1 MKKNIIAAVGVL
13 FGLALSLAVGGIV
26 SAGSNIGVSPMRES
40 VVLNPGDIYRS
51 SFSVNNPGYS
61 EDKLSYEIEIQPF
74 YVDEDYNPVYTNE
87 YQNGDIANW
96 IKITSGGKGTLQPN
110 DVATVEFEIDVPK
123 DAPAG
128 GQYAAII
135 AKTVAGERD
144 AETSDGGNVTISEGM
159 AISHVILAEVT
170 GNSISSGDVT
180 DIGVNSFLLGG
191 NITAYSTVENTGNI
205 HGLATYTMKVYPLF
219 SDKPVYNNEEEK
231 EDHYVLPDR
240 KMYIENTW
248 AETPMMGIFNVQY
261 TVEFMGIK
269 SEVTRMV
276 IVCPLWLLFIIL
288 LIVAILV
295 IRIVTLVKLQKN
307 RKKEATL

>member
-1 MKKNIIAAVGVL
+1 MKKNIIIAISALFVL
-13 FGLALSLAVGGIV
+13 VFSVVVGGIV
-26 SAGSNIGVSPMRES
+26 SAGSHIGVSPMRES

-51 SFSVNNPGYS
+51 SFSVSNPGYS
-61 EDKLSYEIEIQPF
+61 EDEMSYEVEVQPF
-74 YVDEDYNPVYTNE
+74 YVDEDYNPVYTDE
-87 YQNGDIANW
+87 YQSGDIANW

-110 DVATVEFEIDVPK
+110 EVATVEFEIDVPET
-123 DAPAG
+123 APAG

-135 AKTVAGERD
+135 AKTVAGEKNVE
-144 AETSDGGNVTISEGM
+144 ADGGGVSISEGM

-170 GNSISSGDVT
+170 GNTVSSGDVT
-180 DIGVNSFLLGG
+180 DIGVQSFLLGG
-191 NITAYSTVENTGNI
+191 NITAYSTVENTGNV

-219 SDKPVYNNEEEK
+219 SDKPIYSNEEEK

-248 AETPMMGIFNVQY
+248 AETPMVGIFNVQY
-261 TVEFMGIK
+261 TVDFMGIK

-276 IVCPLWLLFIIL
+276 IVCPLWLLFIIV
-288 LIVAILV
+288 LIIVILV

-307 RKKEATL
+307 RKKEASL